1 MPACT
6 DNELLNAEALATSEL
21 NMVWVRE
28 RDVAQ
33 LAQDNHAAPGQVA
46 KQIFL
51 FVQLTD
57 DSLSAS

>member
-6 DNELLNAEALATSEL
+6 DNELLTAEALATSEL
-21 NMVWVRE
+21 NMVGVDE
-28 RDVAQ
+28 RDVAH
-33 LAQDNHAAPGQVA
+33 LTQDHHVAPRQVA

-51 FVQLTD
+51 FVQLAD